1 MWSVGTTIYELYTG
15 KILFPGKSNNEM
27 LKLMMEL
34 KGKMSHRMARKGM
47 FRETHFDGSFNFLYR
62 EVDKVTQKVSVILYQ
77 VLIITHTHIQEK
89 ITVIT
94 SFAHVRDL
102 LTDLVGSQS
111 LDDAHMRKVHQ
122 LKDFLDKLFMLD
134 PAKRL
139 SINQALQHPFIT
151 EKID

>member
-1 MWSVGTTIYELYTG
+1 MKLWMHLQRKSECNFI
-15 KILFPGKSNNEM
+15 PGIDYH
-27 LKLMMEL
+27 
-34 KGKMSHRMARKGM
+34 SH
-47 FRETHFDGSFNFLYR
+47 TH
-62 EVDKVTQKVSVILYQ
+62 THTH
-77 VLIITHTHIQEK
+77 THTHIQEK